1 VYCSHSAVFGKN
13 RLCVDNPIEIHDS
26 NSEAK
31 NVTETETHDEYDNEV
46 NGDSDHNDDD
56 RINKILEMLDITINM
71 LHNLKEQLLQ
81 HN

>member
-1 VYCSHSAVFGKN
+1 
-13 RLCVDNPIEIHDS
+13 
-26 NSEAK
+26 
-31 NVTETETHDEYDNEV
+31 VTETETHDEYDNEV